1 MRAGP
6 SATAGSAESVSLD
19 PDCESRGLRGVV
31 DAQNMKL
38 KQQYSSRDVA
48 ALTGL
53 SARQLQWWDARR
65 LLRPSVPS
73 HKTAAGGFT
82 ERRYSPV
89 DLFELVAMADLRRRG
104 FSVQKIRAML
114 ETLSR
119 RFGVRLYD
127 AITDGGPV
135 QLLTDG
141 REMYARTEG
150 GQFFNLLRSPSQPLL
165 AVGEEGTLK
174 ALNLR
179 MRTRKKGKP
188 KTGPKAGGRQA
199 GNRRRPAT

>member
-1 MRAGP
+1 
-6 SATAGSAESVSLD
+6 
-19 PDCESRGLRGVV
+19 
-31 DAQNMKL
+31 MKL

-48 ALTGL
+48 GLTGL
-53 SARQLQWWDARR
+53 SARQLQWWDAKR

-89 DLFELVAMADLRRRG
+89 DLFELVALADLRRRG
-104 FSVQKIRAML
+104 FSVQKIRVML
-114 ETLSR
+114 DTLSR

-141 REMYARTEG
+141 QEIYARTEA

-165 AVGEEGTLK
+165 AIGEEGALK
-174 ALNLR
+174 TLNLR
-179 MRTRKKGKP
+179 MRGRKKSKKKGSTESGKS
-188 KTGPKAGGRQA
+188 AR
-199 GNRRRPAT
+199 RRRPAAG